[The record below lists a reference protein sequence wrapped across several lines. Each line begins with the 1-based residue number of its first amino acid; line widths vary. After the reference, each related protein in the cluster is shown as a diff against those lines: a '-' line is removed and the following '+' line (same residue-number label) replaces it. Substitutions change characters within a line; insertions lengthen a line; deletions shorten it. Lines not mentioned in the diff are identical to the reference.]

1 MILGV
6 LILSSL
12 KVRQIK
18 AKLLDMFEQ
27 YLDLSDI
34 GHADKDREVKVLSR
48 CLAAYALVMTTGCN
62 PQDAAQSVWDGSD
75 DDGID
80 AAFTDLADGRVVIV
94 QSKWISAGNGEPSA
108 ADIAVFANGV
118 KDIFEQE
125 EDNFAVKLRPRL
137 QAIGQALDVPGTTVE
152 VVLISTGASQ
162 IAKHGTANLDRLLQ
176 ELNGQDVDESDALV
190 STAVLG
196 LNEVYSSLA
205 SDVSVEGLTLEAS
218 LLDWSKVSDPEVA
231 YFGVIDGLQLKEWW
245 TAYGRRLV
253 AKNIRH
259 ALGTTD
265 VNTQIRETALN
276 DPDHF
281 WYFNNGVTLIA
292 DAAVRAPKAIGS
304 KASGNFQLKG
314 ASIVNG
320 AQTVSTLGRVED
332 DERLGRVRVP
342 IRVILLED
350 APADFGAKVT
360 RTNNLQNRVEARDF
374 VAHDPVQ
381 TRLQQEMRIEG
392 IDYQFLRS
400 EVSQP
405 SPNSCELIEVTT
417 ALACASGDSSMAVSV
432 KTGIGRFFADLKKTP
447 YVALFNP
454 STSGATAFNATLVH
468 RSVDRW
474 IDQKKKAI
482 GKKSGFSWGTLIHG
496 NRILSAAVF
505 ARIGREILT
514 QPIAEFRAK
523 LGDLDIDG
531 HCEVAY
537 TAMVAH
543 LEANYQGKF
552 LALLFKN
559 PSMSKDVFDISKRL
573 S

>member
-1 MILGV
+1 M
-6 LILSSL
+6 SSL

-18 AKLLDMFEQ
+18 AKLMDLFERH
-27 YLDLSDI
+27 LDLSDI
-34 GHADKDREVKVLSR
+34 GLADKERDAKVLSR
-48 CLAAYALVMTTGCN
+48 CLAAYALVMTAGCTAE
-62 PQDAAQSVWDGSD
+62 DAAKCVWDGTD
-75 DDGID
+75 DNGID
-80 AAFTDLADGRVVIV
+80 AAFVDPAENRVIIS
-94 QSKWISAGNGEPSA
+94 QSKWITAGSGEPSA

-125 EDNFAVKLRPRL
+125 EDNFAVRLRSRL
-137 QAIGQALDVPGTTVE
+137 QAIGNALDVPGTTVE
-152 VVLISTGASQ
+152 VILISTGASQ

-176 ELNGQDVDESDALV
+176 ELNGQDVDETEALV
-190 STAVLG
+190 SSNVIG
-196 LNEVYSSLA
+196 LAEVYASLA
-205 SDVSVEGLTLEAS
+205 SDSSVEGINLEVS

-245 TAYGRRLV
+245 TAFGRRLV

-259 ALGTTD
+259 ALGATE
-265 VNTQIRETALN
+265 VNQQIRETALS

-281 WYFNNGVTLIA
+281 WYFNNGITLIA
-292 DAAVRAPKAIGS
+292 DAAARAPKAIGS

-332 DERLGRVRVP
+332 DESLGRVRVP
-342 IRVILLED
+342 IRVILLNE
-350 APADFGAKVT
+350 APTDFGAKVT

-374 VAHDPVQ
+374 VAHDPEQ

-400 EVSQP
+400 EATQP
-405 SPNSCELIEVTT
+405 SPTSCELLEVTT

-432 KTGIGRFFADLKKTP
+432 KTGIGRFFLDLKKTP
-447 YVALFNP
+447 YIALFNP
-454 STSGATAFNATLVH
+454 STSGATAFNATLVQ

-474 IDQKKKAI
+474 IDQKKKGI
-482 GKKSGFSWGTLIHG
+482 SKKSGYSWGTLIHG

-505 ARIGREILT
+505 ARIGKVGLT
-514 QPIAEFRAK
+514 QPIAEFQGK
-523 LGDLDIDG
+523 MSELNISD
-531 HCEVAY
+531 HCEQVY
-537 TAMVAH
+537 SAMVSH
-543 LEANYQGKF
+543 LDANYQGRF

-559 PSMSKDVFDISKRL
+559 PSMSKDVYEIGKAAS